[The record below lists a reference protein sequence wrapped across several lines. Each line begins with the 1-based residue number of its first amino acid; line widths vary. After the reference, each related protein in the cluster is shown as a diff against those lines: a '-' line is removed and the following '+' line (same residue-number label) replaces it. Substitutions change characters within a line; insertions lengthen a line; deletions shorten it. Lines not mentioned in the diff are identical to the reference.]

1 LVRDVYKSQLSS
13 GAGRD
18 PLDIPEGVSSEVA
31 TILQQINA
39 QTSGPLLTMSVNEAS
54 NLIVLR
60 GPNELTSEIKEFIE
74 KIDQQSSSAPSRRI
88 QVLRL
93 ESTNSKNLEK
103 ALKILNSK

>member
-1 LVRDVYKSQLSS
+1 
-13 GAGRD
+13 
-18 PLDIPEGVSSEVA
+18 
-31 TILQQINA
+31 
-39 QTSGPLLTMSVNEAS
+39 
-54 NLIVLR
+54 LIVLR

>member
-1 LVRDVYKSQLSS
+1 
-13 GAGRD
+13 
-18 PLDIPEGVSSEVA
+18 
-31 TILQQINA
+31 
-39 QTSGPLLTMSVNEAS
+39 MSVNEAS

>member
-1 LVRDVYKSQLSS
+1 LSS

-18 PLDIPEGVSSEVA
+18 PLDIPEGVSSDVA

-39 QTSGPLLTMSVNEAS
+39 QSSAPLLTLSVDESS
-54 NLIVLR
+54 NTLVLR
-60 GPNELTSEIKEFIE
+60 GASDLTEEVKAFISSL
-74 KIDQQSSSAPSRRI
+74 DQQAASAPARRI

-103 ALKILNSK
+103 ALKLLYGK